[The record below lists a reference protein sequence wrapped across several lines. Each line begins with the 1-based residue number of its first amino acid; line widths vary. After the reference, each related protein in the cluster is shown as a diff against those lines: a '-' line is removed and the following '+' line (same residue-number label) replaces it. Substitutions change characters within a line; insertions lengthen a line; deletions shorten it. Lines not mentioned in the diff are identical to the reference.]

1 MKPQLKTLI
10 TTLSDQHCN
19 TTRYNTPLNRN
30 RLYIIVNLGLHQK
43 SLKTKFHRFKCGFVK
58 CGYLSYG
65 STSCQVNYCR
75 KSMGASQTF
84 RESKFHDKIQSS
96 RANMFAIYRETVW
109 GALNQSVTMEMA
121 SWQ

>member
-1 MKPQLKTLI
+1 MYYRESTSKNLLK
-10 TTLSDQHCN
+10 
-19 TTRYNTPLNRN
+19 RN
-30 RLYIIVNLGLHQK
+30 FILLV
-43 SLKTKFHRFKCGFVK
+43 FVK

-96 RANMFAIYRETVW
+96 RANMFAMYRETVW

-121 SWQ
+121 S